1 MKKINRR
8 VQHLERLIVFALF
21 GAIMFF
27 CAQIDI
33 IPNFHPLALFIVSFT
48 VVYRS
53 QALIPIYVFV
63 LIEGLLGGFNPW
75 WYPYLYVWTVLW
87 GMTMLIP
94 KRIPEW
100 LAGVLMIAVS
110 GLHGILFGVL
120 YAPFQCYFMHGGDW
134 NLTLTWLIS
143 GIPFDTVHLIGNV
156 TSTILALPFIRL
168 LSMLSHTEY
177 PFKTKKA
184 K

>member
-1 MKKINRR
+1 MY
-8 VQHLERLIVFALF
+8 LS
-21 GAIMFF
+21 
-27 CAQIDI
+27 AQIDI

-53 QALIPIYVFV
+53 QALIPIYVYV
-63 LIEGLLGGFNPW
+63 IIEGLLGGFNTW
-75 WYPYLYVWTVLW
+75 WYPYLYIWTVLW
-87 GMTMLIP
+87 DMAMLIP

-100 LAGVLMIAVS
+100 LAGALMIVVS

-120 YAPFQCYFMHGGDW
+120 YAPFQCYFMYGGDW
-134 NLTLTWLIS
+134 KLTLTWLAYGFS
-143 GIPFDTVHLIGNV
+143 FDIIQMIGNV
-156 TSTILALPFIRL
+156 ASAVLAIPFVRL
-168 LSMLSHTEY
+168 LSMLSHIEY